1 MNITPK
7 LTQSNCTP
15 SRAAGTPTM
24 STAPQKSARQAANAK
39 KSVLFRLRTATIGA
53 LRQHDQMAAK
63 KASDS
68 SESMLSED
76 DIEAALR
83 QELQETEE

>member
-24 STAPQKSARQAANAK
+24 STAPQKIAKQAANAK

-53 LRQHDQMAAK
+53 LRQAPAARYEPRQHFVRDDGAHDP
-63 KASDS
+63 
-68 SESMLSED
+68 
-76 DIEAALR
+76 
-83 QELQETEE
+83 

>member
-24 STAPQKSARQAANAK
+24 STAPQKSATQAANAK

-53 LRQHDQMAAK
+53 LRQAPAARYGSRRHFVLDDGAHDP
-63 KASDS
+63 
-68 SESMLSED
+68 
-76 DIEAALR
+76 
-83 QELQETEE
+83 

>member
-39 KSVLFRLRTATIGA
+39 KSVLFRLRIATIGA
-53 LRQHDQMAAK
+53 V
-63 KASDS
+63 
-68 SESMLSED
+68 
-76 DIEAALR
+76 R
-83 QELQETEE
+83 QEPVAPYAPRRHFDLDDAARDR

>member
-15 SRAAGTPTM
+15 SRAAGTPTI

-39 KSVLFRLRTATIGA
+39 KSVLFCLRTATI
-53 LRQHDQMAAK
+53 
-63 KASDS
+63 S
-68 SESMLSED
+68 
-76 DIEAALR
+76 ALR
-83 QELQETEE
+83 QEPVVRYAPRQHFDLDDAARDR

>member
-15 SRAAGTPTM
+15 SRAAGTTTM
-24 STAPQKSARQAANAK
+24 STAPQKSATQAANAK

-53 LRQHDQMAAK
+53 LRQEPAARYAPRQHFDLDAGAHDP
-63 KASDS
+63 
-68 SESMLSED
+68 
-76 DIEAALR
+76 
-83 QELQETEE
+83 